1 MCLLMDNVL
10 HNEFN
15 YNNIVLSSHS
25 HTRTKTRS
33 QKYLYFNTIQYVHC
47 SWLFFIYQKPMM
59 VYKTLCELNKMYCIY
74 IVHVIY
80 YIIYNIVYTVSFS
93 KAGFSQVA
101 VNQVFLF
108 FDHSGWVSTSTSTA
122 FTTLKTF
129 KTPAF
134 VKYFQLDKLNAIDIN
149 KSNLNFA

>member
-1 MCLLMDNVL
+1 MLQMCLLMDNVL

-15 YNNIVLSSHS
+15 YNNIVLCSHS
-25 HTRTKTRS
+25 HTRTKARS

-108 FDHSGWVSTSTSTA
+108 FWPFRVGVHFHIHCLHNSQNFQNTSLCKIFS
-122 FTTLKTF
+122 
-129 KTPAF
+129 
-134 VKYFQLDKLNAIDIN
+134 IR
-149 KSNLNFA
+149 

>member
-1 MCLLMDNVL
+1 
-10 HNEFN
+10 
-15 YNNIVLSSHS
+15 
-25 HTRTKTRS
+25 
-33 QKYLYFNTIQYVHC
+33 
-47 SWLFFIYQKPMM
+47 M

-108 FDHSGWVSTSTSTA
+108 FLTIQGGCPLPHPLPS
-122 FTTLKTF
+122 
-129 KTPAF
+129 
-134 VKYFQLDKLNAIDIN
+134 QLSKLS
-149 KSNLNFA
+149 KHQPL